1 MRAIPRV
8 TIGCNPTWLHDHVV
22 IAEPQALFDHG
33 TCPTAINIP
42 MLALVILI
50 IGTTYA
56 IKEINDNVFI

>member
-1 MRAIPRV
+1 MSHR
-8 TIGCNPTWLHDHVV
+8 TLNTS
-22 IAEPQALFDHG
+22 
-33 TCPTAINIP
+33 

>member
-1 MRAIPRV
+1 MAHVP
-8 TIGCNPTWLHDHVV
+8 PHDVL
-22 IAEPQALFDHG
+22 ATSYL
-33 TCPTAINIP
+33 TLNTS